1 MSLLSKTADT
11 IYAFRFLKLLTT
23 PFEKTEA
30 FKLGVI
36 DKKGKKLKK
45 PETNEEKS
53 AYTLFHR
60 LVFNIKK
67 IIPGKGLGSYAAAL
81 FLLRNHTEMSG
92 DMIHEAL
99 AEVYGDDV
107 LIDEIKES
115 FFIKDNQLMPGNYIL
130 KDTLPLK
137 ETGDELALQ
146 GSKVSNP
153 TVQDPIGS
161 IFDINIYEV
170 QHKDTKQKVLITQN
184 NIER

>member
-45 PETNEEKS
+45 PETIEEKS
-53 AYTLFHR
+53 AFTLFHR

-137 ETGDELALQ
+137 ETGDE
-146 GSKVSNP
+146 
-153 TVQDPIGS
+153 
-161 IFDINIYEV
+161 
-170 QHKDTKQKVLITQN
+170 
-184 NIER
+184 